1 MQQHNKILLLQEFCN
16 KLVLKCKCTTHY
28 LYQKLFVARKQT
40 YRERY
45 TNKIVEAGGEAP
57 VRQERKQREPIDP
70 AVQLPYSEGKVL
82 LIDKPL
88 HWTSFD
94 VVRKLRGAI
103 QIKKIG
109 HAGTLD
115 PLATGL
121 LIVCTGKFT
130 KKINE
135 YMAQEK
141 EYTGHITLGA
151 TTPTYDLE
159 SEPANFKDY
168 SSLTNEAIHSAT
180 KKFIGEIDQF
190 PPMYSAIKKDGVALY
205 ELARRGEEVE
215 LKSRKITISNFEIT
229 SIDRPVIG
237 FKVVCSTGTYIRS
250 LANDFGQEL
259 GCGGYLSSLRRT
271 RIGEFTADEALDMEA
286 FIQSFSPA
294 T

>member
-1 MQQHNKILLLQEFCN
+1 M
-16 KLVLKCKCTTHY
+16 
-28 LYQKLFVARKQT
+28 ARKET
-40 YRERY
+40 YRLRY
-45 TNKIVEAGGEAP
+45 TNKLVAAGEAP
-57 VRQERKQREPIDP
+57 VQRERKERIPIDP
-70 AVQLPYSEGKVL
+70 AVQLPYLEGKAL

-94 VVRKLRGAI
+94 VVRKMRSIL

-135 YMAQEK
+135 FMAQEK

-151 TTPTYDLE
+151 VTPTYDLE
-159 SEPANFKDY
+159 SEPVDAKDY
-168 SSLTNEAIHSAT
+168 SSVTDEMIHAAT
-180 KKFIGEIDQF
+180 AHFTGTIQQF
-190 PPMYSAIKKDGVALY
+190 PPVFSAIKKDGVASY
-205 ELARRGEEVE
+205 ELARRGEDVKLEA
-215 LKSRKITISNFEIT
+215 RTITLYSFEIT
-229 SIDRPVIG
+229 SIELPVVG

-250 LANDFGQEL
+250 LANDYGAVL

-271 RIGEFTADEALDMEA
+271 KIGAFEAADAMSMEA
-286 FIQSFSPA
+286 FQESVFPGA
-294 T
+294 GL

>member
-1 MQQHNKILLLQEFCN
+1 L
-16 KLVLKCKCTTHY
+16 
-28 LYQKLFVARKQT
+28 ARKTT

-45 TNKIVEAGGEAP
+45 TNKLVQAGEEP
-57 VRQERKQREPIDP
+57 VKRERKERIPIDP
-70 AVQLPYSEGKVL
+70 AIQQPYVEGKVL

-94 VVRKLRGAI
+94 VVRKLRSLL

-141 EYTGHITLGA
+141 EYTGSITLGA
-151 TTPTYDLE
+151 VTATYDLE
-159 SEPANFKDY
+159 SEPHQHRDY
-168 SSLTNEAIHSAT
+168 SFVTNEVLVSAT
-180 KKFIGEIDQF
+180 KSFIGDIQQL
-190 PPMYSAIKKDGVALY
+190 PPVYSAIKRDGVALY

-215 LKSRKITISNFEIT
+215 LKPRSIHINSFEIT
-229 SIDRPVIG
+229 EVALPVVS
-237 FKVVCSTGTYIRS
+237 FKVICSTGTYIRS
-250 LANDFGQEL
+250 LANDYGAAL
-259 GCGGYLSSLRRT
+259 GCGGYLSSLSRT
-271 RIGEFTADEALDMEA
+271 RIGEFRIEDSVSMED
-286 FIQSFSPA
+286 FEQMLVR
-294 T
+294 